1 MNRLTAVEQTNS
13 TRLAPLGAPAPRGGA
28 VGVLKSEHS
37 KLVHAYRR
45 ILPERSRAAIAK
57 HISHETRTRVIH
69 TISRSLSMQQRLDDG
84 GRLARRHPQ
93 FFEAGAVALAQV
105 GKDRKI
111 VSVRTE
117 LDPLSCRTQ
126 NLELVR
132 HALDDAGVPY
142 FAVRGLADSSSV
154 LAVAASDRAAAL
166 RALQALC
173 ATVPGYL
180 STPPRSGEQAPTTS
194 APGFEPESWR
204 AVEQADVIR
213 LTWFRADQ
221 DGHYVLGH
229 EYGCDVEFWRA
240 EDGELVAPRRN
251 RVTERVRAD
260 ERTVPAPGAVFTRLA
275 AWSRTGDDLPTRA
288 PFTAALPEDIRY
300 PVDVVYT
307 WVDSNDPKWQ
317 ATRAAADGTA
327 ATYNPEAV
335 NDARFMSRDELKY
348 SLRSLHLNAPW
359 VRHIY
364 LVTADQVPAWLDTGN
379 PRLTV
384 VSHREIFADPEA
396 LPTFNSH
403 AIESQLHHI
412 PGLSEQFLY
421 FNDDVFLGRP
431 VTPQLFFHSNGLT
444 KFFPSQAMVPFGTP
458 SVEDAPVAAAAKNNR
473 QLIERDFGTTLVQK
487 MMHVPHALRRDVL
500 LEIEDRFAERHRET
514 AATRFRGPADLSVAS
529 SLHHHYGYHSG
540 RAVPSEIAYAYLDLM
555 HDSTS
560 RRLARI
566 LATRNLDVFCIN
578 DTVSD
583 RKDLPAQLE
592 LLQPFLDSYFP
603 NPSPFEKQV

>member
-1 MNRLTAVEQTNS
+1 MNRLTAMEDADS
-13 TRLAPLGAPAPRGGA
+13 TSPAEPSTSLPQGSA

-45 ILPERSRAAIAK
+45 ILPERSRAAIAR

-93 FFEAGAVALAQV
+93 FFDSGEVALAQI

-111 VSVRTE
+111 VSVRTD
-117 LDPLSCRTQ
+117 LDPLDCRRR

-132 HALDDAGVPY
+132 GALDDAGLRY

-154 LAVAASDRAAAL
+154 LALALTDRPAAL
-166 RALQALC
+166 TALQALC
-173 ATVPGYL
+173 ARVPGYL
-180 STPPRSGEQAPTTS
+180 SAVPLPGEQAPTTS
-194 APGFEPESWR
+194 LPGFEPESWR
-204 AVEQADVIR
+204 SVEQAEVIR
-213 LTWFRADQ
+213 LTWFQADQ

-251 RVTERVRAD
+251 RVTQRVDAD
-260 ERTVPAPGAVFTRLA
+260 ERPVPAPGALFTRLA
-275 AWSRTGDDLPTRA
+275 AWSRPGDEIPTRA
-288 PFTAALPEDIRY
+288 PFTAALPEDIRF

-307 WVDSNDPKWQ
+307 WVDSNDPAWQ

-359 VRHIY
+359 VRHVY
-364 LVTADQVPAWLDTGN
+364 LVTADQVPSWLDTSN
-379 PRLTV
+379 PRITV
-384 VSHREIFADPEA
+384 VSHREIFSDPEA

-458 SVEDAPVAAAAKNNR
+458 SVQDPPVSAAAKNNR
-473 QLIERDFGTTLVQK
+473 QLIQRDFGTTLVQK

-500 LEIEDRFAERHRET
+500 LEIEERFAERHQET

-566 LATRNLDVFCIN
+566 LTARNLDVFCIN

-592 LLQPFLDSYFP
+592 LLQPFLDAYFP
-603 NPSPFEKQV
+603 VPSPFEKRA